1 MKPSNYFVFLLSA
14 SFHKKRVFL
23 SSGLLKEQR
32 EKELWDYSLYH
43 AQELSGAHRSAQEP
57 YTLFQSDRHLSILL
71 FSCKLALV
79 ASFSIS
85 KFKRIFSP

>member
-14 SFHKKRVFL
+14 SFHRKRVFL

-32 EKELWDYSLYH
+32 EKEFWDYSLYH

-57 YTLFQSDRHLSILL
+57 IHLIP
-71 FSCKLALV
+71 K
-79 ASFSIS
+79 
-85 KFKRIFSP
+85 